1 MFFLKHYYMFACFLP
16 IVFGWGYFNKFGKPE
31 RVFFV
36 FSIFLAFT
44 EWFVWWYSETIGY
57 NMFLYPF
64 YGIIQF
70 VFIIYF
76 FKVLGLFEPKRSLFW
91 ILFAIGLGFFIH
103 EAFIM
108 HPTPM
113 MPLRLMLYTSF
124 CVFLLSLVY
133 FYKELQSPQDKSYLK
148 PTFIMTVSL
157 MMYSLGNVFY
167 FLLFN
172 AFIRTKMGALLQNY
186 HASLNVVFY
195 IVNAFSFYRVKL
207 WKAK

>member
-1 MFFLKHYYMFACFLP
+1 MFACFLP
-16 IVFGWGYFNKFGKPE
+16 LLFGWVNFKKLGHAE
-31 RVFFV
+31 RLFLG

-70 VFIIYF
+70 IFIIYF
-76 FKVLGLFEPKRSLFW
+76 FKVLGLFEPKKPLFW
-91 ILFAIGLGFFIH
+91 LLFAIGMSFFIY
-103 EAFIM
+103 EAYIM

-113 MPLRLMLYTSF
+113 MPLRLMVYTSF

-133 FYKELQSPQDKSYLK
+133 FYKELQSPQEQSYLK

-157 MMYSLGNVFY
+157 MLYSLGNVFY

-172 AFIRTKMGALLQNY
+172 AFIRTTMGPLLQNY
-186 HASLNVVFY
+186 HTVLNIVFY
-195 IVNAFSFYRVKL
+195 IVNAFSFYRVKS